1 VPEQAAAVV
10 DDRYV
15 LFAAGLL
22 ADEHPDAAAELAR
35 RVLLDGSVWTKVSG

>member
-1 VPEQAAAVV
+1 V

-22 ADEHPDAAAELAR
+22 AAEHPDAAAELAR
-35 RVLLDGSVWTKVSG
+35 RVLIAEVSGWPS

>member
-1 VPEQAAAVV
+1 VV

-22 ADEHPDAAAELAR
+22 AAEHPEAAAALAR
-35 RVLLDGSVWTKVSG
+35 HVLLTQVSG